1 MYICF
6 FDLGLRSIQVN
17 VPNLQGTIGKGL
29 GLSTTDLQ
37 QFKKLCK
44 CKETPTQVFS
54 CENCE
59 YFEEYLRE
67 AASVLPFSPLFVCQ

>member
-1 MYICF
+1 MYIFF

-17 VPNLQGTIGKGL
+17 VPNLQGTNGRGL

-37 QFKKLCK
+37 QLKKLYK
-44 CKETPTQVFS
+44 CKETPTTVFS

-67 AASVLPFSPLFVCQ
+67 AASVLPF